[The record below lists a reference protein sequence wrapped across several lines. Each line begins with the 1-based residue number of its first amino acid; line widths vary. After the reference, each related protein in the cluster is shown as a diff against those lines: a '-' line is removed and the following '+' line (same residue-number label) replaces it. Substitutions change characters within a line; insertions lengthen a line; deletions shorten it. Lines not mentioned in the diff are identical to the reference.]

1 MVAGHLLARAATLV
15 ATGIAGA
22 AVVDRLK
29 APSTGR
35 AVRRGVVAVTAAA
48 MAGKRK
54 VETGAENLRL
64 SAGDV
69 AAEAREKIG
78 EEARPPAADAGHHD
92 HDH

>member
-1 MVAGHLLARAATLV
+1 MVAGHLLARAATLL
-15 ATGIAGA
+15 ATGVAGA
-22 AVVDRLK
+22 AVVDRIK

-35 AVRRGVVAVTAAA
+35 AVRRGVVAVTAWT

-64 SAGDV
+64 SAGDI

-78 EEARPPAADAGHHD
+78 EEARPPVANAGHD